1 MKLVLG
7 LKDLMSSTIKNF
19 GVKNTKIV
27 IVTAIPYTMD
37 KYNKEFDINGL
48 NKHELA
54 DAYFQSK
61 MCNVMFT
68 RQFAELYPLNSD
80 GTGILCVSLHPGVG
94 RTNLLDDRDENG
106 NPVNKYG
113 VLRGIIF
120 FIWADTVPQLAYTQC
135 YLALTNPSEL
145 KHGGHY
151 INKKIQN
158 VYGGVCDNDNL
169 CKQLWDKS
177 LSIINQ

>member
-1 MKLVLG
+1 
-7 LKDLMSSTIKNF
+7 
-19 GVKNTKIV
+19 
-27 IVTAIPYTMD
+27 MD
-37 KYNKEFDINGL
+37 KCNKEFDINDP

-54 DAYFQSK
+54 NAYFHSK
-61 MCNVMFT
+61 MCNIMFT
-68 RQFAELYPLNSD
+68 RQFAKLYPLNSD

-94 RTNLLDDRDENG
+94 PTNLLDDRDENG

-113 VLRGIIF
+113 VLRGALLFIF
-120 FIWADTVPQLAYTQC
+120 SFFADNISQLAYTQC